1 MASRSCRMKSEIKCL
16 QFIYNYW
23 MILHIYIYLEIWFIL
38 KTSSNLSRFPE
49 CMGTWKPCTDHLLMW
64 HPFWAQCFAMKWEIN
79 WSQTIPKEFWWNSG
93 VSFQNNPWKLDLFIS
108 VPCASVES
116 QWPSMEHVE
125 FIAPSQGGCFAPS
138 CQCST
143 PNVRQREVSPW
154 AQLWCMCCLVTNKLL
169 KTSQAKPAK
178 IVGFY
183 RTFALETRNSTNSVT
198 NGDKWWW
205 EKTSEIN
212 TYHLIT
218 SYMNHISHKIPTH
231 RNKLRNFG
239 QHHMHYDPK
248 KSFPA
253 CLVWCILDLDCL
265 WTKLPI
271 IWILGKQQILCQENP
286 GWTAF

>member
-1 MASRSCRMKSEIKCL
+1 MWQPFSR
-16 QFIYNYW
+16 
-23 MILHIYIYLEIWFIL
+23 
-38 KTSSNLSRFPE
+38 
-49 CMGTWKPCTDHLLMW
+49 
-64 HPFWAQCFAMKWEIN
+64 QCFAMKWEIN
-79 WSQTIPKEFWWNSG
+79 WSHTIPKEFWWNSG
-93 VSFQNNPWKLDLFIS
+93 VSFLKNPWKLDLFIS

-116 QWPSMEHVE
+116 QWPSMEHLD
-125 FIAPSQGGCFAPS
+125 FIPPSQGRLLAPS

-169 KTSQAKPAK
+169 KTSQAKSAN

-198 NGDKWWW
+198 NSDKWW
-205 EKTSEIN
+205 EKTWEIN
-212 TYHLIT
+212 AYHCILSHLK
-218 SYMNHISHKIPTH
+218 SYIIISHKIPTH
-231 RNKLRNFG
+231 HYKLRNFG
-239 QHHMHYDPK
+239 PHHMHYDPK

-253 CLVWCILDLDCL
+253 LTIKSGSFWCNTYLVWCILGLDCL

-286 GWTAF
+286 GWTAIENSEVHEAIMV